1 MEMANQSAVK
11 VDRADGWY
19 RMMMLFVASLAFG
32 SLAQADDNRGL
43 RRGGDPH
50 QVSISGLSSGGAM
63 ALQYAVAHSGSIIGV
78 GSVAGPAWN
87 CAEGDL
93 AHAMQVCMNKQGTP
107 QAKTDLARQFAA
119 VGKIDSLSGNTTS
132 TLKRSFVFQSPQD
145 EVINPRSGQANVD
158 FLAALTG
165 VAPKVD
171 RGHADD
177 GSERAGHGI
186 ISPDGTELVQRLGQ
200 YLRPPLWGRR

>member
-78 GSVAGPAWN
+78 GVSRGAGL
-87 CAEGDL
+87 DL
-93 AHAMQVCMNKQGTP
+93 CGRGSGSCHAGLHE
-107 QAKTDLARQFAA
+107 QARHA
-119 VGKIDSLSGNTTS
+119 SGEN
-132 TLKRSFVFQSPQD
+132 
-145 EVINPRSGQANVD
+145 
-158 FLAALTG
+158 
-165 VAPKVD
+165 
-171 RGHADD
+171 
-177 GSERAGHGI
+177 
-186 ISPDGTELVQRLGQ
+186 
-200 YLRPPLWGRR
+200 